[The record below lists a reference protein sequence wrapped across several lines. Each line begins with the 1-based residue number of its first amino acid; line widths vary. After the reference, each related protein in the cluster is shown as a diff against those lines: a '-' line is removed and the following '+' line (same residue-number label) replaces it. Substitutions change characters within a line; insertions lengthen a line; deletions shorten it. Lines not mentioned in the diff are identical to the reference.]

1 MAPKSSKT
9 TLRQS
14 TLSFGA
20 AKSTA
25 AASKAKKA
33 SASTTTEPASS
44 SSRSKRTEKPSKVDA
59 DSSDEEVISADDIE
73 LSKSDS
79 GSQESEIEDVDDD
92 LEKVEARAQAELPTE
107 RRAKGKTAV
116 VKSEASDALAV
127 ESLEQKA
134 KAEEKKPAVDVSS
147 RPHLNVKSAEYS
159 DIWLD
164 TREKMGHMR
173 PTHVLKDQNRVDDI
187 LRIFDMN
194 YEYGPC
200 IGMTRLER
208 WERAKAIGLSPPT
221 EVYDILMTQ
230 EGLTDSRYSESVL
243 AGQV

>member
-44 SSRSKRTEKPSKVDA
+44 SSRSERAEKPSQVDV
-59 DSSDEEVISADDIE
+59 DSSDEEVINADDSE
-73 LSKSDS
+73 
-79 GSQESEIEDVDDD
+79 SQESEIEDADDD

-116 VKSEASDALAV
+116 VKPEASDALAV
-127 ESLEQKA
+127 QSLEQKA
-134 KAEEKKPAVDVSS
+134 KAEEKKPAVDVAS
-147 RPHLNVKSAEYS
+147 RPHLNVKSAEYN

>member
-9 TLRQS
+9 SLRQS

-33 SASTTTEPASS
+33 SASTAKDPESH
-44 SSRSKRTEKPSKVDA
+44 SKRAEKLTKVDV
-59 DSSDEEVISADDIE
+59 DSSDEEVVDVDDIE
-73 LSKSDS
+73 QSKSDS
-79 GSQESEIEDVDDD
+79 EPHESEIEDAD
-92 LEKVEARAQAELPTE
+92 AQAPAARP
-107 RRAKGKTAV
+107 RRAKGKAAA
-116 VKSEASDALAV
+116 VKSEVSEEPALQT
-127 ESLEQKA
+127 LEKKA
-134 KAEEKKPAVDVSS
+134 KAEEKKPAIDVAS
-147 RPHLNVKSAEYS
+147 RPHLNVKSTEYN
-159 DIWLD
+159 DISRD
-164 TREKMGHMR
+164 TKVKMGYSRTIHG
-173 PTHVLKDQNRVDDI
+173 LKDQNRVDDI
-187 LRIFDMN
+187 LRIFDMD

-208 WERAKAIGLSPPT
+208 WERANAIGLNPPA

-230 EGLTDSRYSESVL
+230 EGLTQPRYSDCVL